1 MAESLPHSIILV
13 FMQRLDW
20 RVLSPVFFQR
30 QLSVREPRGRLVFSS
45 GMLLRSSPVYPA
57 NTLFHFIS
65 LSGNSSWRL
74 FELRSDSTL
83 QVRVLQL
90 LLINL
95 SLYSISASML
105 DRFEKDVGMI
115 DSSLAGSLQALN
127 ILLAGFFA
135 AIVTVA

>member
-1 MAESLPHSIILV
+1 VYGSLEGASYSLQVCCCALHLYTPPTHFFILFLFQAIPRDGCLSYVPIPH
-13 FMQRLDW
+13 
-20 RVLSPVFFQR
+20 
-30 QLSVREPRGRLVFSS
+30 
-45 GMLLRSSPVYPA
+45 YK
-57 NTLFHFIS
+57 
-65 LSGNSSWRL
+65 
-74 FELRSDSTL
+74 
-83 QVRVLQL
+83 VRVLQL